1 VSTFQAI
8 ILLQFNNQPKLSL
21 DSLKTATAIPDIEL
35 KRHLLSLCTPKAKI
49 LSKSSKGK
57 VAKISH
63 IFPRHNLISPL
74 MCIMQGID
82 DTDEFT
88 FNEEFN
94 SKLKRIKINLVALK
108 EVMHEEDSNG
118 NAGNEGIPATVEE
131 DRRHLVE
138 AAVVRIM
145 KARKR
150 SDHNDLIAEVTK
162 QISSR
167 FNPAPQ
173 VCIPVVS

>member
-1 VSTFQAI
+1 
-8 ILLQFNNQPKLSL
+8 
-21 DSLKTATAIPDIEL
+21 
-35 KRHLLSLCTPKAKI
+35 
-49 LSKSSKGK
+49 
-57 VAKISH
+57 
-63 IFPRHNLISPL
+63 
-74 MCIMQGID
+74 
-82 DTDEFT
+82 
-88 FNEEFN
+88 
-94 SKLKRIKINLVALK
+94 LKRIKINLVALK
-108 EVMHEEDSNG
+108 EVMQEEDSKG

-173 VCIPVVS
+173 VCVHVFSKFVASILIISSTNLTSRSLSKRELRA